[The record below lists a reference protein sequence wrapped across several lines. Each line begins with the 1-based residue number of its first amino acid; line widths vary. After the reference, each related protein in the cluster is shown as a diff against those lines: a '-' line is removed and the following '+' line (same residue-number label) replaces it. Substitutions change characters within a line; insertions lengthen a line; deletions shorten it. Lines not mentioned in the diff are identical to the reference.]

1 MKKTFFE
8 MTLNEDFQVEI
19 VKHDEDGFDKIPP
32 NGGFSEPV
40 KNEKGLWTAVC
51 LPELEPMI
59 RSDLLFKKFGELS
72 QVTDREQFLKLWDI
86 IDKST
91 GSKDS
96 LLWTLLEWDTKT
108 LWFIEKDITVS
119 NCVGTSADGAV
130 WMDGNG
136 VLRGVCSGLR
146 KQACQNKILSCVLKQ
161 IFDKAGVDAEK
172 MFLNIYLSYIPPHL
186 GPYKKTEIKEL
197 DDILGK
203 S

>member
-59 RSDLLFKKFGELS
+59 RSNLLFKKASELS
-72 QVTDREQFLKLWDI
+72 QVTDSEQHLKQDI

-91 GSKDS
+91 KSKDS
-96 LLWTLLEWDTKT
+96 LFWTLLEWDTET
-108 LWFIEKDITVS
+108 LWFIEKNITVS
-119 NCVGTSADGAV
+119 NCVGTSADGFV

-136 VLRGVCSGLR
+136 VLRGICSGLR
-146 KQACQNKILSCVLKQ
+146 KQDCQNKILSCVLKQ

-172 MFLNIYLSYIPPHL
+172 MFMNIYVSYHRPHL
-186 GPYKKTEIKEL
+186 CPYKKSEIQEL
-197 DDILGK
+197 DRILSK
-203 S
+203 